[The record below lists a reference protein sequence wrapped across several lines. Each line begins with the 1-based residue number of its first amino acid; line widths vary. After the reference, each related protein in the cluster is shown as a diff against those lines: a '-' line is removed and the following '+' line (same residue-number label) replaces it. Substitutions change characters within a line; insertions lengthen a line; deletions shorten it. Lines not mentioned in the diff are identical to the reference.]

1 MRHSLK
7 RTLATVAAVLLCA
20 AVWLSAPAGAQRG
33 RPGGGIDVYAITNA
47 RIVTVSGPT
56 IEHGTVVIRDGLI
69 AAVGAAVTAPPDA
82 RTIDGTGLTVYPGL
96 IDANTT
102 LGIPRP
108 TPTPGAGAGVGGG
121 FAGLFGQTAP
131 SAVSP
136 NSTQLPGLQPEILAS
151 DIIRPGGTE
160 IEAARNAGITAAQ
173 TAPRGNVFLGQ
184 SAVINLAGDSP
195 QQMIVRSPVALYVGL
210 NPIGQGQYPGSLMGV
225 FSSVRQMLL
234 DARRFRE
241 ANEIYERNPRGLRR
255 PEQDKS
261 LAALLPVLARQVPI
275 VMQADR
281 EREIVRALDLAQEF
295 NVLMVI
301 NGGLEADRV
310 AARLKAANV
319 PVLLS
324 LNFPRRTAAAS
335 TEADPE
341 PLRVLRER
349 VEAPKTAG
357 RLAAAGVRFAFQS
370 GGMTA
375 MTDFLS
381 NAQRAVENGLAR
393 DEAVRAMT
401 LRPAEILGVSNQLGS
416 IEVGKIANLTVTR
429 GDLLDKTRRIAHVF
443 IDGRQMELRPAA
455 TSTGGASASG
465 TWTLNVNLGGSGNER
480 QEMSATLTL
489 QQQGE
494 RLTGSLQGQLGSG
507 TIANGTVTGSD
518 INFTIPITL
527 PAPASQTTDA
537 IFTGTLNGGQMSG
550 TVQVVGRGPGTFTGT
565 RAGGGP
571 PSGGATP
578 QGGAAT
584 PPAGAAP
591 GGTAQPPSGAAVRLS
606 GTWTLITTIGPQEIT
621 STLTLEQQGERLTGH
636 IDNERFGANDISEG
650 TVNGNS
656 FRFSTTANFGGQ
668 SISLSY
674 EGTANG
680 DHMSGN
686 ITTPRGA
693 IPFSGTRNP

>member
-1 MRHSLK
+1 
-7 RTLATVAAVLLCA
+7 
-20 AVWLSAPAGAQRG
+20 
-33 RPGGGIDVYAITNA
+33 
-47 RIVTVSGPT
+47 
-56 IEHGTVVIRDGLI
+56 
-69 AAVGAAVTAPPDA
+69 
-82 RTIDGTGLTVYPGL
+82 
-96 IDANTT
+96 
-102 LGIPRP
+102 
-108 TPTPGAGAGVGGG
+108 
-121 FAGLFGQTAP
+121 
-131 SAVSP
+131 
-136 NSTQLPGLQPEILAS
+136 
-151 DIIRPGGTE
+151 
-160 IEAARNAGITAAQ
+160 
-173 TAPRGNVFLGQ
+173 
-184 SAVINLAGDSP
+184 
-195 QQMIVRSPVALYVGL
+195 
-210 NPIGQGQYPGSLMGV
+210 
-225 FSSVRQMLL
+225 
-234 DARRFRE
+234 
-241 ANEIYERNPRGLRR
+241 
-255 PEQDKS
+255 
-261 LAALLPVLARQVPI
+261 
-275 VMQADR
+275 
-281 EREIVRALDLAQEF
+281 
-295 NVLMVI
+295 
-301 NGGLEADRV
+301 
-310 AARLKAANV
+310 
-319 PVLLS
+319 
-324 LNFPRRTAAAS
+324 
-335 TEADPE
+335 
-341 PLRVLRER
+341 LRVLRER